1 MDDQK
6 ASGERVMDEYIED
19 LGDEMGKPVRH
30 LRSEL
35 AKKRTGRASLAV
47 LDDVRID
54 YYGAPTPLTGV
65 ATLTVPE
72 ARMIIVKPWDPTM
85 LAAIEKAISMSN
97 IGITPNN
104 DGKIIRLAFPELTG
118 DRRKSM
124 VREVEQSGETAKV
137 RIRGVRRD
145 YNDLLK
151 GAEKDGDISEDD
163 LKRGLDTVQK
173 TTDSF
178 CSKVDEVVKA
188 KAKEI
193 LEV

>member
-1 MDDQK
+1 
-6 ASGERVMDEYIED
+6 MDEYLED
-19 LGDEMGKPVRH
+19 LGEEMEKPVKH
-30 LRSEL
+30 LRADL

-47 LDDVRID
+47 LDDIRVE
-54 YYGAPTPLTGV
+54 YYGAPTSLTGV

-85 LAAIEKAISMSN
+85 LSAIEKAISMSN

-118 DRRKSM
+118 ERRTAM
-124 VREVEQSGETAKV
+124 VREVEGSGEKAKV
-137 RIRGVRRD
+137 SIRAVRKD

-151 GAEKDGDISEDD
+151 SAQKDGEISEDD
-163 LKRGLDTVQK
+163 LKRGFDLIQK
-173 TTDSF
+173 ATDAH
-178 CSKVDEVVKA
+178 CAQVDSVVKA

>member
-1 MDDQK
+1 
-6 ASGERVMDEYIED
+6 MDEYIED
-19 LGDEMGKPVRH
+19 LGDEMDKPVRH

-47 LDDVRID
+47 LDDIRID
-54 YYGAPTPLTGV
+54 YYGAPTALQGV

-85 LAAIEKAISMSN
+85 LPAIEKAISMSN

-124 VREVEQSGETAKV
+124 VREVEQAGEKCKV
-137 RIRGVRRD
+137 SIRGVRKD

-151 GAEKDGDISEDD
+151 SAQKDGEISEDD
-163 LKRGLDTVQK
+163 LKRGLEMIQK
-173 TTDSF
+173 STDAH
-178 CSKVDEVVKA
+178 CTKVDDVVKA

>member
-1 MDDQK
+1 
-6 ASGERVMDEYIED
+6 MDEYLED
-19 LGDEMGKPVRH
+19 LDGEMGGPVKH
-30 LRSEL
+30 LRADL

-47 LDDVRID
+47 LDDIRVE
-54 YYGAPTPLTGV
+54 YYGAPTSLSGV

-85 LAAIEKAISMSN
+85 LPAIEKAISMSN

-118 DRRKSM
+118 DRRKAM
-124 VREVEQSGETAKV
+124 VREVEQSGEKAKV
-137 RIRGVRRD
+137 GIRGVRKD

-151 GAEKDGDISEDD
+151 SSQKDGEISEDD
-163 LKRGLDTVQK
+163 LKRGLDLIQK
-173 TTDSF
+173 ATSSH
-178 CSKVDEVVKA
+178 CSMVDDVVKS